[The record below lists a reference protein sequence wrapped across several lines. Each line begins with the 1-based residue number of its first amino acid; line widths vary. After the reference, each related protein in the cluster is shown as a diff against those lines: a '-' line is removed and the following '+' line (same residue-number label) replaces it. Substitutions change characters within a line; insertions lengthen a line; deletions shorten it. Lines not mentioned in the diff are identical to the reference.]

1 MEDRLIDI
9 VSDYTH
15 SLYRCISKDV
25 FGDEKHYDIIMKEII
40 ADIVENSNEYGQFLK
55 AEKDQIDDEVFEN
68 FKFRDHRF
76 SDFFRSQSQIL
87 KKCAVF
93 LTERIE
99 DGMSLEDLELIA
111 AATCFQVPIYVLTVN
126 INEDK
131 METEWILFTQIRRR
145 KQPDNFLRRRQYLAG
160 ENAVYKCL
168 LDEDYVSKFYI
179 TLFRTCSGQF
189 HRITPIRKVCD
200 CLIDPPDAFHPKK
213 HNHDDDQGMCQAN
226 KSLKSVG
233 CRLIV

>member
-1 MEDRLIDI
+1 MKFLK
-9 VSDYTH
+9 
-15 SLYRCISKDV
+15 ISN
-25 FGDEKHYDIIMKEII
+25 FEII
-40 ADIVENSNEYGQFLK
+40 GFRISLDRK
-55 AEKDQIDDEVFEN
+55 A
-68 FKFRDHRF
+68 KF
-76 SDFFRSQSQIL
+76 L

-111 AATCFQVPIYVLTVN
+111 AATYFQVPIYVLTVN

-131 METEWILFTQIRRR
+131 METEWKLFTQIRRR
-145 KQPDNFLRRRQYLAG
+145 KQPDDFLRRRQYLAG

-189 HRITPIRKVCD
+189 HRITPVRKVCN

-226 KSLKSVG
+226 KSLKSIG
-233 CRLIV
+233 CRLIVWH